1 MRLLSNIKENRKIL
15 KYHVWKYLIKNN
27 KCNINNNN
35 NNINE
40 EYLSNPLTFELCVKR
55 SGDFGLG
62 LFVTNGFIK
71 QGDICAI
78 YPGSIFLPGQPLLSM
93 LIPFIVA
100 ILLYVSFHKLT
111 IYFYFFIS
119 SLLFKI
125 SVHVNNNN
133 NNNNVI

>member
-1 MRLLSNIKENRKIL
+1 MRLLSKIKENRKIL

-27 KCNINNNN
+27 KCNINNN
-35 NNINE
+35 
-40 EYLSNPLTFELCVKR
+40 LSNPMTFELCVKR

-71 QGDICAI
+71 KGDVCAI

-111 IYFYFFIS
+111 IYFYFFIP

-125 SVHVNNNN
+125 SV
-133 NNNNVI
+133 I

>member
-27 KCNINNNN
+27 KCNINNN
-35 NNINE
+35 
-40 EYLSNPLTFELCVKR
+40 LSNPMTFELCVKR

-111 IYFYFFIS
+111 IYFYFFIP

-125 SVHVNNNN
+125 SV
-133 NNNNVI
+133 I